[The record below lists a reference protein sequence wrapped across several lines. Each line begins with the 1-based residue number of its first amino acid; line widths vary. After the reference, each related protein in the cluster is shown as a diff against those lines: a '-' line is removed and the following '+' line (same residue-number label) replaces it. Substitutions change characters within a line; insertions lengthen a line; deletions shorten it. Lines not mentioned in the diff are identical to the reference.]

1 MTFYYSPEGIVGV
14 PRARDRADVALS
26 LLPNPARDRATV
38 GFRLRAPGRVAI
50 RLVNVMGEVVAAWSE
65 DEPGAGEHRRELGLT
80 GVAPGAYIVT
90 VRTEEGESAARLM
103 VVR

>member
-1 MTFYYSPEGIVGV
+1 VGV
-14 PRARDRADVALS
+14 PRAEDRTDAALS

-65 DEPGAGEHRRELGLT
+65 DDPGAGEHRRELDLA

-90 VRTEEGESAARLM
+90 VTTGEGESAARL